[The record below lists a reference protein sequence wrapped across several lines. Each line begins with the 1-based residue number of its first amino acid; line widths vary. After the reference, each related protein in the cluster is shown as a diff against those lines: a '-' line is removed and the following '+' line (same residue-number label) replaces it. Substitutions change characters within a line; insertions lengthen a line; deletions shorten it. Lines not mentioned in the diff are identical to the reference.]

1 MLKKYSIDLERN
13 DSVQYFL
20 GFFCLL
26 VYAGVLFF
34 PLMDKDA
41 AHHAN
46 IALHMYENNDW
57 ISLIDRGHDY
67 LDKPHF
73 LFWSSLISFKIFGVN
88 SFAHRL
94 PALLFSL
101 ISLYSTFKLA
111 KHLSNRTTAKL
122 TLIILATAQAFVLSV
137 SDARM
142 ETPLTA
148 AIIFSLWQLII
159 YTDKRNFINIFLAAL
174 GTAVA
179 FATKGWV
186 GPVIIFISV
195 MIYIGL
201 QKKWN
206 VFASFKTWLF
216 IPLFFIFIS
225 PVLYAYYIQYDL
237 HPEKVIRGRG
247 NRSGIHFILWD
258 QLFERSQG
266 FDMGKKGRNSEYFF
280 LYHTFLWAFFLWC
293 VFAIVALVFWFKRM
307 FGLKKWNHPINFAVL
322 SFAFILFAISFS
334 NFKMPHYIIM
344 LLPLAAL
351 FTAP

>member
-122 TLIILATAQAFVLSV
+122 TLIILATAQAFVLWNS
-137 SDARM
+137 
-142 ETPLTA
+142 
-148 AIIFSLWQLII
+148 
-159 YTDKRNFINIFLAAL
+159 RN
-174 GTAVA
+174 
-179 FATKGWV
+179 
-186 GPVIIFISV
+186 
-195 MIYIGL
+195 
-201 QKKWN
+201 
-206 VFASFKTWLF
+206 
-216 IPLFFIFIS
+216 
-225 PVLYAYYIQYDL
+225 
-237 HPEKVIRGRG
+237 
-247 NRSGIHFILWD
+247 
-258 QLFERSQG
+258 
-266 FDMGKKGRNSEYFF
+266 
-280 LYHTFLWAFFLWC
+280 
-293 VFAIVALVFWFKRM
+293 
-307 FGLKKWNHPINFAVL
+307 
-322 SFAFILFAISFS
+322 
-334 NFKMPHYIIM
+334 
-344 LLPLAAL
+344 
-351 FTAP
+351 